1 MSSPGR
7 ILMEM
12 VGAARGFALLTP
24 RMFFFAAASG
34 RRMTSSWSCPHEL
47 CPLRSST
54 PMTRNGMFRMRMICP
69 RGSASAKRFST
80 VVWPSSATFVAPSTS
95 SPPIGRPA
103 TTDQSRASKYSAVTP
118 CTTVAQFELP
128 YTTCSVP
135 RTDGAAAWTVC
146 TSLDRPR
153 IILRDRGPTS
163 VAQPDA
169 ARRHAAGKDDDQVRA
184 EALDLLGHTRLGAGT
199 HGHHGDHGADPDDDA
214 EHRESA
220 SELVHPQRADGEPGA
235 LPDLHATTSA
245 SPDARASAASR
256 GEATGSSRSSRPS
269 RNVSTRLA

>member
-12 VGAARGFALLTP
+12 VETARGFALLTP

-54 PMTRNGMFRMRMICP
+54 PMTRKGMLRMRMICP

-146 TSLDRPR
+146 TSRWIAHASSSEIVGRLPWPSRMPLDDLRPTRRPR
-153 IILRDRGPTS
+153 LGGVARRGDGLVTEQSS
-163 VAQPDA
+163 VAKREHA
-169 ARRHAAGKDDDQVRA
+169 ARVGGDVRLVGHQDDRHSRPVQLLEERQDLDAGLCVQVPGGLVG
-184 EALDLLGHTRLGAGT
+184 E
-199 HGHHGDHGADPDDDA
+199 DHG
-214 EHRESA
+214 
-220 SELVHPQRADGEPGA
+220 
-235 LPDLHATTSA
+235 
-245 SPDARASAASR
+245 
-256 GEATGSSRSSRPS
+256 
-269 RNVSTRLA
+269 

>member
-1 MSSPGR
+1 
-7 ILMEM
+7 MEM
-12 VGAARGFALLTP
+12 VETARGFALLTP

-146 TSLDRPR
+146 TSRWIAHASSSEIVGRLPWPSRMPLDVTLPERTTIRFEPRLWICSATRAWAPEPTATMAITAPTPMMMPSIVRALLSLFTRSARMATRALCQTFTRRPPPH
-153 IILRDRGPTS
+153 PTP
-163 VAQPDA
+163 APRRRRA
-169 ARRHAAGKDDDQVRA
+169 ARRRARHAAAVR
-184 EALDLLGHTRLGAGT
+184 
-199 HGHHGDHGADPDDDA
+199 
-214 EHRESA
+214 RE
-220 SELVHPQRADGEPGA
+220 
-235 LPDLHATTSA
+235 T
-245 SPDARASAASR
+245 
-256 GEATGSSRSSRPS
+256 
-269 RNVSTRLA
+269 